1 MAYDPTSERY
11 LASASVPPYYP
22 ISERYLAPPQAPIE
36 YPPIPVG
43 PTSLNFTL
51 PPNFAPPQAPIQ
63 YPPLPVGPTPLNF
76 VLPQNVSAPQTQ
88 IQYPPLPVGPTP
100 LNFAMPQNFA
110 PPQEAGVADVAAE
123 PPVSVPATA
132 DRSRVNHP
140 GSWGY
145 IASRMPGE
153 APPML
158 PTEPPDV
165 GPLPYGISHF
175 DLPGGVHAY
184 HISQDYQDRV
194 REIDRQQAA
203 ARLARDQAVKDAQM
217 LDQMMRV
224 ARSTKDIEVARQQ
237 IDMQGLQRELNQ
249 LGPMATPQQQ
259 ATIIARHPISASHL
273 GAGYAAALKAT
284 VPTPETRYVA
294 PTGGAPGYVLDPRG
308 VPHFPPGNGQQPPH
322 QLGELIPVK
331 DPATGEV
338 IANVI
343 ATGPQ
348 TGHVQK
354 LEGAILTAP
363 QQVQVQRA
371 RITAI
376 NAQLANAYSIKDAK
390 ERDKFIADK
399 SEELNE
405 ISKTLTEMP
414 KGATPRVSAPTK
426 KTVAVPGQ
434 GTREDPARPETD
446 EQFQSIPS
454 GAVYKNPSD
463 GKLYRKK

>member
-1 MAYDPTSERY
+1 MADYFDE
-11 LASASVPPYYP
+11 
-22 ISERYLAPPQAPIE
+22 ED
-36 YPPIPVG
+36 
-43 PTSLNFTL
+43 
-51 PPNFAPPQAPIQ
+51 
-63 YPPLPVGPTPLNF
+63 
-76 VLPQNVSAPQTQ
+76 Q
-88 IQYPPLPVGPTP
+88 I
-100 LNFAMPQNFA
+100 
-110 PPQEAGVADVAAE
+110 GVADIPAE
-123 PPVSVPATA
+123 PQVAEQVPV
-132 DRSRVNHP
+132 DRGRINTGDWVYA
-140 GSWGY
+140 G
-145 IASRMPGE
+145 SRMPGE
-153 APPML
+153 APVQF
-158 PTEPPDV
+158 PTAPPAE
-165 GPLPYGISHF
+165 GPFPSGISRF
-175 DLPGGVHAY
+175 DLPGGVSAY
-184 HISQDYQDRV
+184 HVSQDYQDRQ
-194 REIDRQQAA
+194 RELDRQSAA

-259 ATIIARHPISASHL
+259 AAIISRHPISASHL
-273 GAGYAAALKAT
+273 GAGYAAALKAQVT
-284 VPTPETRYVA
+284 MPETRYVA
-294 PTGGAPGYVLDPRG
+294 PTGGAPGYVMDPRG
-308 VPHFPPGNGQQPPH
+308 VPHFPPGTGQQTPH
-322 QLGELIPVK
+322 QLGELIPVR

-390 ERDKFIADK
+390 ERDKFIAEK
-399 SEELNE
+399 SAELNE

-414 KGATPRVSAPTK
+414 KPRVSAPTK

-446 EQFQSIPS
+446 EQFQSIPA
-454 GAVYKNPSD
+454 GAVYRNPSD